1 MLHNPSLDPS
11 ASILI
16 GILLGAVAVLLG
28 RESAAL
34 LVGERTNR
42 ARITR
47 LGEIIRTD
55 PAVQK
60 VADLLTMQLGPGQVL
75 LTANIK
81 IRRGT
86 KLQQIEPSIN
96 KIEP

>member
-28 RESAAL
+28 RESGAL

-47 LGEIIRTD
+47 LGEIIRAD
-55 PAVQK
+55 PAVEK
-60 VADLLTMQLGPGQVL
+60 MGRPAYHATRTRPGL
-75 LTANIK
+75 AH
-81 IRRGT
+81 G
-86 KLQQIEPSIN
+86 
-96 KIEP
+96 